1 MPHPHLP
8 SPTGTRTPP
17 QSLSTSPVCGS
28 VWLSCYFR
36 SFVCGSPYPVSFTFC
51 VTVRVC
57 GVTFTLNAECVE
69 RKYEALHTWGRDTQ
83 RPPHFPPP
91 QFPHTLFRLIL
102 YLLSLDSTVVWVT
115 CLDGVDGKGISAN
128 GIE

>member
-1 MPHPHLP
+1 VPHPHLP

-51 VTVRVC
+51 VSVRVC

-69 RKYEALHTWGRDTQ
+69 RKYEAFHTWGWDTQ
-83 RPPHFPPP
+83 RPQHFPP

>member
-69 RKYEALHTWGRDTQ
+69 RKYEAFHTWGRDPQ
-83 RPPHFPPP
+83 RPQHFPPP
-91 QFPHTLFRLIL
+91 ISTHTFPTDTILTLPGLDCGVGN
-102 YLLSLDSTVVWVT
+102 LLGW
-115 CLDGVDGKGISAN
+115 CGWQRYFCKWN
-128 GIE
+128 